1 MEQKQLDKYNPTQEL
16 CEKEEQEAGLSKR
29 KKKRSKWVRN
39 FGIPVII
46 GMAGIVAVGLYFL
59 KTGIRDAYGPAFEQE
74 VENTYQWFYDTAYES
89 AEKNY
94 HVSNRVNI
102 EIGRVQEM
110 AKLEVLIVP
119 ATEYVIEEAG
129 NNSQNIES
137 WIRVKGEG
145 VFTVDLSTGE
155 YIVDAEHKTVLARIP
170 LPVLSDCRI
179 DSENGVEIMHF
190 SNDIWNDDFH
200 TGEKLAQ
207 SQIAQGQAKI
217 RNSILGNR
225 EYNSTAKEFAE
236 RLIIQQIKEFNPEIP
251 DLSIEV
257 EFLTNE

>member
-1 MEQKQLDKYNPTQEL
+1 MMPEEDKMVPVTQPV
-16 CEKEEQEAGLSKR
+16 EKKKHKFFIKR
-29 KKKRSKWVRN
+29 KVA
-39 FGIPVII
+39 
-46 GMAGIVAVGLYFL
+46 AGAIVAGVFVLVFGWVMFKNGAQKAY
-59 KTGIRDAYGPAFEQE
+59 DAAFDQE
-74 VENTYQWFYDTAYES
+74 VENTYQWFYDTAYEN

-110 AKLEVLIVP
+110 AKLEVLVVP
-119 ATEYVIEEAG
+119 ATEYVIGTAED
-129 NNSQNIES
+129 NSQNIES
-137 WIRVKGEG
+137 WMRINGEG

-155 YIVDAEHKTVLARIP
+155 YIVDAEHKTILARVP

-179 DSENGVEIMHF
+179 DNENGVEIMHF

-236 RLIIQQIKEFNPEIP
+236 RLIIQQIKEVNPEIP

-257 EFLTNE
+257 EFLTSE